1 MFKLNKKEKK
11 MVDLTIRPF
20 LIFGIAIAII
30 VTIGHKYGTISQEEI
45 NGFIK
50 AYIIHLL
57 VFYIN
62 LSHVELK
69 ENMEKEKNETDLV

>member
-1 MFKLNKKEKK
+1 MFKLNKEEKK

-20 LIFGIAIAII
+20 IIFSIAIVAI
-30 VTIGHKYGTISQEEI
+30 VTIGHKCGTLSQEEI

-62 LSHVELK
+62 LSHIELK
-69 ENMEKEKNETDLV
+69 EKMEKEKNETDVV